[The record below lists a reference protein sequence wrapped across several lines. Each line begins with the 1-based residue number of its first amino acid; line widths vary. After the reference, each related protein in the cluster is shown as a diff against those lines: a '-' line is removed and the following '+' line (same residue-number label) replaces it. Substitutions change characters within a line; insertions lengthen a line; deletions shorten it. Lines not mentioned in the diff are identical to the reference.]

1 MKTIPTYLTILLT
14 IFPIMSILVLALA
27 LPNNTH
33 IVTNTLAPITNIL
46 VITMFLLHSFI
57 LSVMLVFIVD
67 ALPAMIIILILIH
80 VYVYIYI
87 IVMFILI
94 CLLVIDEMALTM
106 TNSIVLY

>member
-1 MKTIPTYLTILLT
+1 MKTIPTYLPILLP

-80 VYVYIYI
+80 VYVYI
-87 IVMFILI
+87 IVMIILI
-94 CLLVIDEMALTM
+94 CLLAIDEMELTM
-106 TNSIVLY
+106 TSSIVLY